1 MFKTANNDGISRLN
15 SRSKLPFPGN
25 GKGNYKTP
33 REGKGREGKFEACI
47 PGSHGKREFTLTP
60 VTNKFP
66 LYGILVLVVLLCTM
80 WKLKN
85 GQLWQFLL
93 RFSSKVSE
101 ILTELAKNWK
111 NKFCATIVFS
121 GVVWTLAEILTANM
135 NFSFTVGQLLYAF
148 HDRCLFRVWELEPP
162 REGAW
167 KSVSPLEEGEIPP
180 HRGCCKCD
188 SAEAGSCDEWCLF
201 YA

>member
-1 MFKTANNDGISRLN
+1 M
-15 SRSKLPFPGN
+15 
-25 GKGNYKTP
+25 
-33 REGKGREGKFEACI
+33 GREGKFEACI
-47 PGSHGKREFTLTP
+47 PGKREFPLTP

-66 LYGILVLVVLLCTM
+66 LYGISVLVVLLCTM

-148 HDRCLFRVWELEPP
+148 HDRCLFHVWELDTDWSRPE
-162 REGAW
+162 RG
-167 KSVSPLEEGEIPP
+167 LENRFHPW
-180 HRGCCKCD
+180 RGMKF
-188 SAEAGSCDEWCLF
+188 SNTEVWVCLGVCVWWIVTSF
-201 YA
+201 ML